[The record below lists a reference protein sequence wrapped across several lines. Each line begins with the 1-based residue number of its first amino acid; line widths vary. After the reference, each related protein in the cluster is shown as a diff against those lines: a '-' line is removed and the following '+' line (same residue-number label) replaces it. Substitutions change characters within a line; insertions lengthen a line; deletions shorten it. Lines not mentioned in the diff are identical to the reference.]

1 MQADIADRRLTVIVD
16 HSRILSHSVDS
27 CCVCVHIFMSEMEK
41 CFISFYLYHGLSEYW
56 ILIGWQV

>member
-27 CCVCVHIFMSEMEK
+27 CCVCAHIFMSEMEK
-41 CFISFYLYHGLSEYW
+41 CLLVSIYTMVCLNTGF
-56 ILIGWQV
+56 